1 MKKKICICL
10 SSDYYLKYINF
21 KAFESLEKNFEVIY
35 LINQRKFHNY
45 KKIKNKKFF
54 FYKTTRKNDTRVQRL
69 YLIIRARF
77 RAASKTFDFVNEYFH
92 PNFKNYCAKY
102 RIDYRRYKKHKI
114 FI

>member
-1 MKKKICICL
+1 MKTNHIQIKKDNMKKKICICL

-54 FYKTTRKNDTRVQRL
+54 FLQNNQ
-69 YLIIRARF
+69 
-77 RAASKTFDFVNEYFH
+77 
-92 PNFKNYCAKY
+92 
-102 RIDYRRYKKHKI
+102 KK
-114 FI
+114 